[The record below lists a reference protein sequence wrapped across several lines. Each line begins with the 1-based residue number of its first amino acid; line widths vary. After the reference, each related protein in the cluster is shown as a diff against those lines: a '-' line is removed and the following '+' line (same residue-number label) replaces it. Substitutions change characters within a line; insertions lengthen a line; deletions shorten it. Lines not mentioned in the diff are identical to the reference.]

1 MFSVRHSSLA
11 QLEAQERLLHF
22 SLFPFSPSD
31 TIASGDLDAA
41 CYRAAEKKK
50 TGDPDSKEL
59 HWEQQ
64 TQIPQ
69 YEREAS
75 GSAIQE
81 DETERI

>member
-1 MFSVRHSSLA
+1 MFSVRHSFLA
-11 QLEAQERLLHF
+11 QLVAQERLHHAF
-22 SLFPFSPSD
+22 
-31 TIASGDLDAA
+31 TKIASGDLDAA

-50 TGDPDSKEL
+50 TWDPDSKEL

-69 YEREAS
+69 YEPEAS